1 MHIKKTYQS
10 KVIIDCSVSLPN
22 QGNLILLVGRN
33 GQGKSTLLKVLSGT
47 IVNESGGGLT
57 NESVLLIG
65 SDTFLIENLSLSQ
78 NLKLFIKINSIKNV
92 DKLVSDYMNVMDL
105 NPYVNK
111 KVANI
116 SLGTREK
123 LLLLMSLISTHDY
136 ILLDEPFLTLDPR
149 AYLTILEMIT
159 DKKYLMLHR
168 LIIVTNNEKIYSD
181 FNRLSSETWIL
192 RDSKLAVNYDKG
204 KSLKDVMD

>member
-1 MHIKKTYQS
+1 M
-10 KVIIDCSVSLPN
+10 
-22 QGNLILLVGRN
+22 GRN

>member
-1 MHIKKTYQS
+1 M
-10 KVIIDCSVSLPN
+10 
-22 QGNLILLVGRN
+22 
-33 GQGKSTLLKVLSGT
+33 
-47 IVNESGGGLT
+47 
-57 NESVLLIG
+57 
-65 SDTFLIENLSLSQ
+65 
-78 NLKLFIKINSIKNV
+78 LFRS
-92 DKLVSDYMNVMDL
+92 MNVMDL